1 MILLALPGDN
11 YSRPMELTLQQ
22 RRMLPILYSLP
33 YAVAESLEVIHTRA
47 RWAPANGW
55 LTSSGPLRWSA
66 FPHQL
71 MAE

>member
-22 RRMLPILYSLP
+22 RLMLPTLYSP
-33 YAVAESLEVIHTRA
+33 PSAVAESLEVIHTRA
-47 RWAPANGW
+47 RWASTNGW
-55 LTSSGPLRWSA
+55 LTGSGP

-71 MAE
+71 AAKS